1 MCGNRKNLTSVYFLD
16 DLATS
21 TIAASLTR
29 KCTYSSGKVLT
40 QFRGEASIT
49 GIAAS
54 SNKSLIGTDQVV
66 MKVKLKEF
74 LASSQVSKT
83 GKKVIILRFP
93 YWQQPVSA
101 PPPSGKG
108 YICRSAGD
116 GWSSAGNSS
125 RPAHPTLGP
134 TCLLAHRFDAPGKPH
149 VQTVAKKS
157 LW

>member
-21 TIAASLTR
+21 TFAASLTR

-83 GKKVIILRFP
+83 GNKVIILRFP
-93 YWQQPVSA
+93 Y
-101 PPPSGKG
+101 
-108 YICRSAGD
+108 
-116 GWSSAGNSS
+116 
-125 RPAHPTLGP
+125 
-134 TCLLAHRFDAPGKPH
+134 
-149 VQTVAKKS
+149 
-157 LW
+157 